1 MQSKVF
7 WKSSTIWLNSVLFV
21 TSVLALLPTSFDL
34 TENQLKI
41 VMFVIGVLGIL
52 NRILSS
58 GTSDI
63 TLTEKE

>member
-34 TENQLKI
+34 TENQLKT
-41 VMFVIGVLGIL
+41 VMFIIGVLGIL
-52 NRILSS
+52 NRIISS
-58 GTSDI
+58 GTGVI
-63 TLTEKE
+63 TLTDKK